1 MHRGDIVAIAGRGDF
16 SAKPR
21 PALVVQSDLFNE
33 DHPAVTVCPITSHA
47 TGDSFYRVP
56 VPSGGQTGLVR
67 DSEVEIDR
75 VQAIW
80 RQRVGQKIGR
90 APDEV
95 MFAVDAA
102 LRRWLEI

>member
-1 MHRGDIVAIAGRGDF
+1 MQRGDIIATIGRGDF
-16 SAKPR
+16 SPKPR
-21 PALVVQSDLFNE
+21 PALVVQSNLFNE
-33 DHPAVTVCPITSHA
+33 DHPAVTVCPITSQV
-47 TGDSFYRVP
+47 TGDNFFRVP
-56 VPSGGQTGLVR
+56 VSSDGQTGLLQ

-80 RQRVGQKIGR
+80 RQRIGQRIGR
-90 APDEV
+90 APEEV